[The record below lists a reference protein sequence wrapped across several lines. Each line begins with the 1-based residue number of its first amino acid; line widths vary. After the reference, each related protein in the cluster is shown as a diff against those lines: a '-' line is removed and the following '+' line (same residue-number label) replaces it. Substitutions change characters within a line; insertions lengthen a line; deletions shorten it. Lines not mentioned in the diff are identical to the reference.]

1 MVFSEEK
8 GSLEYSKKTSRS
20 KRTHR
25 FNPQVASAPGFEPGP
40 HWWEAI
46 VPTAATPDLALL
58 NGVFLG
64 RGTVISF
71 LGHSIDKHYKNVY
84 ILQIL
89 EDSLFTV
96 VDYTCIPISL

>member
-1 MVFSEEK
+1 M
-8 GSLEYSKKTSRS
+8 
-20 KRTHR
+20 
-25 FNPQVASAPGFEPGP
+25 ASAPGFEPGP

-46 VPTAATPDLALL
+46 VPTTATPDLALL

-71 LGHSIDKHYKNVY
+71 LGHSINKHYKNVY
-84 ILQIL
+84 MLQIL

-96 VDYTCIPISL
+96 VDYTCITISL

>member
-1 MVFSEEK
+1 M
-8 GSLEYSKKTSRS
+8 
-20 KRTHR
+20 
-25 FNPQVASAPGFEPGP
+25 ASAPGFEPGP

-71 LGHSIDKHYKNVY
+71 LGHSINKHYKNVY
-84 ILQIL
+84 MLQIL

>member
-1 MVFSEEK
+1 M
-8 GSLEYSKKTSRS
+8 
-20 KRTHR
+20 
-25 FNPQVASAPGFEPGP
+25 ASAPGFEPGP

-46 VPTAATPDLALL
+46 VPTTATSDLALL

-71 LGHSIDKHYKNVY
+71 LGHSINKHYKNVY
-84 ILQIL
+84 MLQIL

-96 VDYTCIPISL
+96 VSSPEPTLTLTSHL

>member
-1 MVFSEEK
+1 M
-8 GSLEYSKKTSRS
+8 
-20 KRTHR
+20 
-25 FNPQVASAPGFEPGP
+25 ASAPGFDPGP

-46 VPTAATPDLALL
+46 VLTAATTDLALL
-58 NGVFLG
+58 NGVFLR

-71 LGHSIDKHYKNVY
+71 LRHSINKHYKNVY
-84 ILQIL
+84 MLQIL